1 MYFII
6 AKQPQKNLQLIR
18 LFLFIR
24 QYDIQYDIILYT
36 ANIFHQRNTGFV
48 KGGNGV
54 MFKKIIGIILVVI
67 GASFDDGA
75 LFFYI
80 ILFIRGARWNCLQ

>member
-1 MYFII
+1 
-6 AKQPQKNLQLIR
+6 
-18 LFLFIR
+18 
-24 QYDIQYDIILYT
+24 
-36 ANIFHQRNTGFV
+36 
-48 KGGNGV
+48 

-75 LFFYI
+75 LFFFI

>member
-24 QYDIQYDIILYT
+24 QYDIQYDIILYK